1 MGDRGGVRRL
11 LLGRIRKMLRARARA
26 PARPPSTPRW
36 TLGPQGGARAAGRT
50 LASAPL
56 PPRPPAPRRRAPDP
70 AAESET
76 LLCAGRR
83 PPTAAPPPPEPP
95 PPPPPPPPGARGPPR
110 GPRPPSPTSRGA
122 RRRSRCSVTSRDG
135 ICPPAGRRHRVAAD
149 PRVYPSFRRQAL
161 PATSAFSPRRPAAI
175 ELRFPDRSSPPAAA
189 DSGDERGLQPLL
201 GALGAHS
208 PPPSLRSAE
217 AGGPAR
223 VAPGG
228 KQGWMPCGSPA
239 PTHFRRRP

>member
-36 TLGPQGGARAAGRT
+36 TLGPPGGARAAGQT

-83 PPTAAPPPPEPP
+83 PPTAAPRPPEPS
-95 PPPPPPPPGARGPPR
+95 
-110 GPRPPSPTSRGA
+110 RPPSPTSRGA